1 MAKTTY
7 DYRPDYAVSP
17 GSVLAERLAAHGL
30 SQAELARRCG
40 RSAKLIS
47 DIVAGKAPLEPKT
60 ALQLERV
67 LGVRAHI
74 WLGIESEYRLHQ
86 ARLAD
91 EEEAQENL
99 TWARRF
105 PATEMVERGVISPAT
120 GKRRVSELLS
130 FFGVASVQ
138 AWEERYRKMAVAY
151 RHSPSFKSKLPALVA
166 WLRTV
171 EIRAF
176 EQDCADCDL
185 SAFKESLINVRQ
197 LTRESLDHA
206 LPKSQAFC
214 NASGVAL
221 VVEKPFSGMRL
232 NGAAWWPSACNAV
245 IGLTARYK
253 TDDQLW
259 FSMFHEA
266 AHVLIHKK
274 RDVFIDGQ
282 SGKNDIMEHE
292 ANRWAM
298 DFLIPRSAW
307 QRFVAQEDFSR
318 GTVRGFAD
326 GQAIAPGIVVG
337 RLQHENRLSW
347 KSRLNSLKV
356 KLGWRA
362 ECTRP

>member
-1 MAKTTY
+1 MAKTY

-17 GSVLAERLAAHGL
+17 GSVLAERLTAHRL

-47 DIVAGKAPLEPKT
+47 EIVAGKAPLEPKT

-86 ARLAD
+86 ARLA
-91 EEEAQENL
+91 EEKEARGSLNWTQGFPVREM
-99 TWARRF
+99 TERRL
-105 PATEMVERGVISPAT
+105 ISPAT
-120 GKRRVSELLS
+120 GKQRVSELLS

-151 RHSPSFKSKLPALVA
+151 RHSPSFKSKLPALAA
-166 WLRTV
+166 WLRAV

-185 SAFKESLINVRQ
+185 SAFKESLTSIRR
-197 LTRESLDHA
+197 LTRSSLDHA
-206 LPKSQAFC
+206 LPESQAFC

-232 NGAAWWPSACNAV
+232 SGAAWWPSARSAV
-245 IGLTARYK
+245 IGLTARHK

-266 AHVLIHKK
+266 AHVLIHRK

-282 SGKNDIMEHE
+282 SGNDCSMERG
-292 ANRWAM
+292 ANRWAT
-298 DFLIPRSAW
+298 DFLIPRPAW
-307 QRFVAQEDFSR
+307 ERFVGQGDFSR
-318 GTVRGFAD
+318 NTVRGFAD
-326 GQAIAPGIVVG
+326 EQAIAPGIVVG
-337 RLQHENRLSW
+337 RLQHENRLPWNSN
-347 KSRLNSLKV
+347 LNSLKV
-356 KLGWRA
+356 KLAWRD
-362 ECTRP
+362 ESTRP